1 MTTPT
6 PPRAILIVEDD
17 ADTRE
22 TLRFLLESEGYA
34 VLEAGHG
41 KAALEWLATGC
52 RPCLILLDLMM
63 PVMSG
68 FEFLQ
73 VFRRDPAHDVTP
85 VVVASAWSQ
94 EEADAVQGAQ
104 GFIRKP
110 FDLHGLFEQVRR
122 YC

>member
-1 MTTPT
+1 MTTPAT
-6 PPRAILIVEDD
+6 TRKAILIVEDD

-22 TLRFLLESEGYA
+22 TLRFLLESEGYT

-41 KAALEWLATGC
+41 KAALEHLATGC

-85 VVVASAWSQ
+85 VVVASAWGR
-94 EEADAVQGAQ
+94 EAETVQGAQ
-104 GFIRKP
+104 GFLRKP
-110 FDLHGLFEQVRR
+110 FDLPELFDQVRR
-122 YC
+122 HC